1 MTATHEIQSLRWRW
15 CRSSPKKVR
24 VAYATSTRATIGGR
38 SQGVVGD
45 GCNRG
50 REVRG
55 DPYSGSEHLAVTVPL
70 PRPH

>member
-38 SQGVVGD
+38 SQGVGGD
-45 GCNRG
+45 GCDTGVASEATRH
-50 REVRG
+50 
-55 DPYSGSEHLAVTVPL
+55 SGSEHLAVTVPM